1 MNTGTDVPRI
11 AKTDEEISRCFP
23 VMSELRPHLQAD
35 SFLALVRGMELQGF
49 RLAFIEDNKQ
59 VVAAAGFRIFTSLF
73 MGKNLYVDDL
83 VTTGQSRSAGYGK
96 IMLDWLRD
104 VAKEADAGPDLYEPR
119 FAPRGAVDSRRARAN
134 FSTSLASRVFSTLP
148 FSSHPFRPI

>member
-23 VMSELRPHLQAD
+23 VMSELRPQLHAE
-35 SFLALVRGMELQGF
+35 SFVALVRDMETQGF
-49 RLAFIEDNKQ
+49 RLAFIEHKKQ

-83 VTTGQSRSAGYGK
+83 VTTGHSRSTGYGK

-104 VAKEADAGPDLYEPR
+104 LAKEAGCAWLHLDSGTQRHRAHR
-119 FAPRGAVDSRRARAN
+119 FYFMQGMQISSFH
-134 FSTSLASRVFSTLP
+134 FSEKLDET
-148 FSSHPFRPI
+148 